1 MLPPSLSVT
10 NRATVLC
17 NHLSNKKFLL
27 LLDDLWNYI
36 DLEAVGIPLPLGR
49 GNQRKVVLTS
59 RSEAVCVSMA
69 RQGVTIRMGCLDQ
82 QDAFKLF
89 EDKVGSATINA
100 DTRIPELARQVMKY
114 SLFHLFLV

>member
-1 MLPPSLSVT
+1 MTCGTTLIWRLSAS
-10 NRATVLC
+10 RC
-17 NHLSNKKFLL
+17 
-27 LLDDLWNYI
+27 
-36 DLEAVGIPLPLGR
+36 P
-49 GNQRKVVLTS
+49 NQRKVVLTS

-114 SLFHLFLV
+114 SLFYLFLV